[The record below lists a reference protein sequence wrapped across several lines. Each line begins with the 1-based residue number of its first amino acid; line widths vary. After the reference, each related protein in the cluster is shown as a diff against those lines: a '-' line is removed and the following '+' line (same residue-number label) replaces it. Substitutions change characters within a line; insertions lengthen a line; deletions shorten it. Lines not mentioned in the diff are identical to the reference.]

1 MEGIGLWEETSCIVI
16 KGVADYAD
24 CHKSKHWQRYA
35 AASAASCTK
44 ALLLEYTMGPPQIS
58 SSGKTT
64 VRDQNVQGAL
74 NRVRVSFQSM
84 RDLLANA
91 ASVSVL
97 PGVLHIIKTVDV
109 IHFSSSLWT
118 NVSIA
123 ALAFLIGYLCA
134 S

>member
-1 MEGIGLWEETSCIVI
+1 
-16 KGVADYAD
+16 
-24 CHKSKHWQRYA
+24 
-35 AASAASCTK
+35 
-44 ALLLEYTMGPPQIS
+44 MGPPQIS

-97 PGVLHIIKTVDV
+97 PGVLHIIKT
-109 IHFSSSLWT
+109 
-118 NVSIA
+118 
-123 ALAFLIGYLCA
+123 
-134 S
+134 